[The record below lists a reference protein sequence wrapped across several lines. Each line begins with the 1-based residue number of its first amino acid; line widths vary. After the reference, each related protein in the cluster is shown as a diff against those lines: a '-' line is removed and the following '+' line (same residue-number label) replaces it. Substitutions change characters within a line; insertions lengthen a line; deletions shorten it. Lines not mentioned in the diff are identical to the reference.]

1 MPHAASA
8 ATSTFPAFIEQ
19 DLVIPSPPWTG
30 NVIGP
35 RGRSIQGRGAAHA
48 PKSDEPLTTTTAI
61 SVMEKLITV
70 LLVDFEHD
78 VRKDNLRQQLRRFID
93 YLGPHGVLPNVRG
106 ERSTIS
112 YEDMQKMLLYTM
124 DPRVQNRG
132 GWLMRVTQTIF
143 ILAMFT
149 MGLRIGDLVP
159 THHDDCAWRWGDVE
173 LWLTGWNNLGPV
185 FEMWVTWWERKGH
198 QGDATKTTRA
208 FVPTL
213 TTAGREYEDLSL
225 LLVVLG

>member
-1 MPHAASA
+1 
-8 ATSTFPAFIEQ
+8 
-19 DLVIPSPPWTG
+19 
-30 NVIGP
+30 
-35 RGRSIQGRGAAHA
+35 
-48 PKSDEPLTTTTAI
+48 
-61 SVMEKLITV
+61 MEKLITV

-159 THHDDCAWRWGDVE
+159 THHD
-173 LWLTGWNNLGPV
+173 
-185 FEMWVTWWERKGH
+185 
-198 QGDATKTTRA
+198 
-208 FVPTL
+208 
-213 TTAGREYEDLSL
+213 
-225 LLVVLG
+225 